1 MSEETK
7 QFASRVPRSTRGF
20 AAKLNNTVEGEL
32 CYIQTKEERG
42 YDAFYFVVLFPGKED
57 EFEAVA
63 KRPGLFDI
71 EEFGTIIVSGFGR
84 TPHQAARDK
93 IRELFDLDAEI
104 LIEEAKQ
111 KRKKGEA

>member
-1 MSEETK
+1 MAENKK
-7 QFASRVPRSTRGF
+7 QFARVQRSTRGF
-20 AAKLNNTVEGEL
+20 AAKLEKTVEGHL

-42 YDAFYFVVLFPGKED
+42 YDAFYFVILFPEKAE
-57 EFEAVA
+57 EFDIVA
-63 KRPGLFDI
+63 RRPGVFDI
-71 EEFGTIIVSGFGR
+71 REFGTIVVSGFGR

-93 IRELFDLDAEI
+93 IKELFDLDADI